1 MPPDYIDIE
10 ELRRFLASGGGT
22 NLAGQSLA
30 TDPTYSSG
38 QQYAQQIAGG
48 VIPNSQV
55 IAPGVSYS
63 PDQPGGYTQE
73 GLNLAARDARIAEL
87 KKDLVWP
94 DVPTTGESYTMEDQM
109 PYAPPGVKEPTIWT
123 PDSTMGDML
132 FPNIDYLQG
141 LDFSGLPALGNIDVD
156 AIIKEYQD
164 RQDAGEPEPFESFF
178 TEPTPAP
185 VTTEAPATS
194 GLFDITPELIAK
206 QIEKQK
212 IEGIEP
218 VSDRFMEDQI
228 IPSFV
233 PQSVINQVPVMPQ
246 PVAQEPVYQ
255 IPNFPIQQPKNF
267 TGLPNIPEMPN
278 IPVMPQAP
286 VTIADSVTP
295 GLFDITPELIAK
307 QIEKQKIETAEP
319 IYDRYIDEQII
330 PSFVPQSVINQV
342 PVMPEMPIY
351 QEPIYQEPINIPQ
364 ITNLPIQQPMNF
376 TGLPQVQ
383 EPVYQKPM
391 IQEPVYQEPV

>member
-1 MPPDYIDIE
+1 MTPEQLE

-63 PDQPGGYTQE
+63 PSQPGGYTQE

-141 LDFSGLPALGNIDVD
+141 LDFSGLPALGNVDIDL
-156 AIIKEYQD
+156 IIKEYQD

-178 TEPTPAP
+178 
-185 VTTEAPATS
+185 EAPA
-194 GLFDITPELIAK
+194 
-206 QIEKQK
+206 
-212 IEGIEP
+212 
-218 VSDRFMEDQI
+218 
-228 IPSFV
+228 
-233 PQSVINQVPVMPQ
+233 
-246 PVAQEPVYQ
+246 
-255 IPNFPIQQPKNF
+255 
-267 TGLPNIPEMPN
+267 
-278 IPVMPQAP
+278 
-286 VTIADSVTP
+286 
-295 GLFDITPELIAK
+295 
-307 QIEKQKIETAEP
+307 
-319 IYDRYIDEQII
+319 
-330 PSFVPQSVINQV
+330 
-342 PVMPEMPIY
+342 PVMPEAPAEVPVSAGLFDFDTEKPTPTSFDFDAIGKPLPSFFDTG
-351 QEPIYQEPINIPQ
+351 ENPSIPSF
-364 ITNLPIQQPMNF
+364 IPNFPIQQPMNF
-376 TGLPQVQ
+376 TGLPQVPSTPYIVVSTPRPNGIS
-383 EPVYQKPM
+383 PVQDPTSGSNAVGPEAVAAINIPNIPM
-391 IQEPVYQEPV
+391 NFTGLPNIPVPPAAQVYSPPAMPAYTQPRVEDIIAPIRTGSTRRLPQPGLFNLR